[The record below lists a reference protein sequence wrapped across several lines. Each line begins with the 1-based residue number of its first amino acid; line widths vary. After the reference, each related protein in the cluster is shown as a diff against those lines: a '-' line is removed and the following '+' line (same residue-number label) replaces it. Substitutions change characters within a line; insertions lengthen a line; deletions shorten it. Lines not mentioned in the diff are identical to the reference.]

1 MAEFRNVR
9 LPEDLCAAAEKKFA
23 QKFQTVEDLLT
34 FVLRDLAEDRASQLD
49 QAEQKLVEQR
59 LRELGYL

>member
-1 MAEFRNVR
+1 MAEYRDVR

-23 QKFQTVEDLLT
+23 GKFQTLEDLLT
-34 FVLRDLAEDRASQLD
+34 FVLRDLAHDDISQLD